1 MKIEN
6 NKVRIIG
13 EIGVNHDGQINKALK
28 LIKDQKK

>member
-28 LIKDQKK
+28 IN